1 MQFIVGLHMFFY
13 NKLTLISTAI
23 VSLECKSD
31 YFTLAY
37 ELLTIS

>member
-1 MQFIVGLHMFFY
+1 MQFIVGLYMFFY
-13 NKLTLISTAI
+13 NKLTLNSTAV
-23 VSLECKSD
+23 VSLKCKSD